1 MRYWSFITCTE
12 QTVARV
18 QRECPFCSQYFQGLG
33 NHLQHCKD
41 RQGRDYFQYLS
52 QKTLQKTRKRK
63 EICPKCQKAFLRL
76 DTHLKNSAFCRT
88 ISPPAINCE
97 TVVPDNPRPCP
108 LSDLFHTSSYE
119 RQPDPV
125 SQIPEQFPSQST
137 QILPPVAPSRTLML
151 TAFREDWNKADS
163 YFRENLVP
171 SVVEAPS
178 EVKNDLLTRGIY
190 DYFAEQYGIPESNN
204 TEM

>member
-1 MRYWSFITCTE
+1 
-12 QTVARV
+12 
-18 QRECPFCSQYFQGLG
+18 
-33 NHLQHCKD
+33 
-41 RQGRDYFQYLS
+41 
-52 QKTLQKTRKRK
+52 
-63 EICPKCQKAFLRL
+63 
-76 DTHLKNSAFCRT
+76 
-88 ISPPAINCE
+88 
-97 TVVPDNPRPCP
+97 
-108 LSDLFHTSSYE
+108 
-119 RQPDPV
+119 
-125 SQIPEQFPSQST
+125 
-137 QILPPVAPSRTLML
+137 ML